1 MRVPWMSKDKIA
13 GRAYDVL
20 VDYQA
25 LVGREV
31 QPPIP
36 VEDIIERYLGL
47 NLSFENLEEALDM
60 RGVLGAT
67 YVRSR
72 RVCINENLLEK
83 RYEGRMI
90 FTCAHEAGHWVLHR
104 YLVEEAKRFGPRNDT
119 IICRKKNAKLPIEW
133 QADYFATSLL
143 MPEDDV
149 RSAFCMACDTD
160 VLVLNN
166 VLSSLGGTALCIDP
180 CVQNWTLIAD
190 VVREAGGFS
199 NVSKQAMM
207 IRMLELGLVVN
218 LTGTRIGWDD
228 SFSKH

>member
-25 LVGREV
+25 LVGRIV

-47 NLSFENLEEALDM
+47 NLSFENLEQALDM

-72 RVCINENLLEK
+72 RVCINENLLEN

-90 FTCAHEAGHWVLHR
+90 FTCAHEAGHWVIHR
-104 YLVEEAKRFGPRNDT
+104 YLVEEAKRLGPRNDT
-119 IICRKKNAKLPIEW
+119 IICRKKNAKQPIEW

-149 RSAFCMACDTD
+149 RSAFRMACDTE

-166 VLSSLGGTALCIDP
+166 VSSSLGGTALCIDP
-180 CVQNWTLIAD
+180 CVQN
-190 VVREAGGFS
+190 
-199 NVSKQAMM
+199 
-207 IRMLELGLVVN
+207 
-218 LTGTRIGWDD
+218 
-228 SFSKH
+228 